1 MPTTEA
7 DKIALLN
14 DDMRKLIPMVGQT
27 ALTAGIN
34 SLDFSDQGDILEKVR
49 DFSDFSEEN
58 NPWGERDFGSFDHK
72 GNKIFW
78 KIDYYGLD
86 MQTGSENPA
95 DPSKT
100 KRVLTIML
108 AKEY

>member
-1 MPTTEA
+1 
-7 DKIALLN
+7 
-14 DDMRKLIPMVGQT
+14 MRKLIPMVGQT

>member
-1 MPTTEA
+1 
-7 DKIALLN
+7 
-14 DDMRKLIPMVGQT
+14 MRKEIPRVGQT

-34 SLDFSDQGDILEKVR
+34 AMDFSDQGDILEKVR
-49 DFSDFSEEN
+49 DFNNFSEEN
-58 NPWGERDFGSFDHK
+58 DPWGERDFGSFTQN
-72 GNKIFW
+72 GELIYW

-95 DPSKT
+95 DPSVT

-108 AKEY
+108 AEEY